1 MSPIFASNKRNC
13 SELISYYSPFSE
25 HCFQQSYEKR
35 SYWKFHQNVI
45 AKLEQHSLQM
55 HCFSSFSRFNSVLIE
70 LPTNLKR
77 SVNGTIL
84 KVRHSGRV
92 GGVYKN
98 VTPGWGDVL
107 TCFSALMRF
116 WYNYNKQKNHPR
128 CHLCIRDSY
137 ITGSKLLLFRHV
149 AKIVWGGGGGGRR
162 LEKTWQS
169 VKRGEGVKKCHFC
182 MTPSVCCFKIY
193 FAVLWSK
200 ALTLINQKCKYSD
213 KQLWRE

>member
-1 MSPIFASNKRNC
+1 MSPILASNKRNC

-137 ITGSKLLLFRHV
+137 ITGSKLLSFRHV
-149 AKIVWGGGGGGRR
+149 AKIVWGGGGG
-162 LEKTWQS
+162 EKIGENMTICDTGGGGQKMPFLYDPKCMLFQNILCSSLIESFNFNQS
-169 VKRGEGVKKCHFC
+169 KVQIF
-182 MTPSVCCFKIY
+182 
-193 FAVLWSK
+193 W
-200 ALTLINQKCKYSD
+200 
-213 KQLWRE
+213 

>member
-137 ITGSKLLLFRHV
+137 IIGSKLLSFRHV
-149 AKIVWGGGGGGRR
+149 AKIVWGGGGGEDWRKHDNLWHGGR
-162 LEKTWQS
+162 
-169 VKRGEGVKKCHFC
+169 G
-182 MTPSVCCFKIY
+182 
-193 FAVLWSK
+193 SK
-200 ALTLINQKCKYSD
+200 NAIFVWPQVYVVSKYTLQFFDRK
-213 KQLWRE
+213 L

>member
-1 MSPIFASNKRNC
+1 MSPILASNKRNC

-137 ITGSKLLLFRHV
+137 IIGSKLLSFRHV
-149 AKIVWGGGGGGRR
+149 AKIVWGGGGGEDWRKHDNLWHGGR
-162 LEKTWQS
+162 
-169 VKRGEGVKKCHFC
+169 G
-182 MTPSVCCFKIY
+182 
-193 FAVLWSK
+193 SK
-200 ALTLINQKCKYSD
+200 NAIFVWPQVYVVSKYTLQFFDRK
-213 KQLWRE
+213 L